1 MRMSGTTS
9 LNMRL
14 WAVIALAV
22 VPIFAMVLVDYR
34 AQRTQT
40 ARAIE
45 TDMVRMLAAAGAEEG
60 VAQRTVSNTFRVMA
74 ESDNLRTLDPLDC
87 AGIAQRLLRTL
98 TNFHNLGAALPDGH
112 VFCSGIGAT
121 GVSDVGERRWFKRA
135 LTADGMTLGEY
146 LVRPDGIPTVEFGYP
161 LRSAGGQL
169 RAVLFTSISLDWF
182 RRLVAGYRLPEGW
195 EAHLMTTSGFVLA
208 RHPAPD
214 GWKGEQTPAPML
226 DTFLRIGQGVPPF
239 SEAEGFDGR
248 RRLYGVAPVSFAH
261 DSIFVV
267 IGAPLE
273 SSLSAVDRG
282 FWQRVM
288 LLLTITLVSAAVARY
303 CIYGIMDCWTTQMQ
317 ETIGRIAAGRLD
329 TRITR
334 RSRVRELNAVEDGVN
349 RMAADLERRD
359 AELAER
365 EDQLRRLSMAIEQS
379 AATILITNTD
389 GRIEYVNAAAATN
402 TGYAREELLGQNP
415 RILKSGRTAVTI
427 YRDLWATLN
436 RGEVWRGEFHNRRK
450 DGSGFIESAT
460 IAPVKSADGVVTHYV
475 AVKEDITLRR
485 HSEELLHR
493 LAYYDP
499 LTELPNRAMLH
510 DRLQHALLA
519 SAQSGQHAMLLL
531 LDVDR
536 FKQLND
542 TQGHAAGDRLLKEIA
557 RRLRYVLHD
566 EDTIARHGDDDF
578 AVIVENLGDKV
589 GESLV
594 RAEALAK
601 QIHHALNLPY
611 ELDDA
616 GRRHYATHSIGVT
629 LFQGR
634 QWSEENLLKQVEVAL
649 YMAKNEGRN
658 AIRFFSPKMQA
669 LVDAHAT
676 IEAGLR
682 DALAQGAF
690 QLFYQPQ
697 VDREGRVI
705 GAEALIRWFGADG
718 TSVSPAEFIPVAED
732 TGLIVPIGQWVLDAA
747 CVQLASWQAVAPDFR
762 LAVNVS
768 PRQFHQPDF
777 VDQVIASVKAS
788 AIDPRGLELELTE
801 SVILGDLA
809 ETIARME
816 KLRTLGLRFSL
827 DDFGTG
833 YSSLSYLKRLP
844 FDQLKIDQSFVR
856 DMLGDG
862 SSETIVRA
870 ILGMSTSLG
879 LEVLAEGVET
889 EAQRD
894 FLSAQG
900 CPLFQGYLFARP
912 LPLAQWP
919 ADPRAFALADA
930 A

>member
-1 MRMSGTTS
+1 MRISGTTS
-9 LNMRL
+9 LNLRL

-22 VPIFAMVLVDYR
+22 VPVFLMVLIDYL
-34 AQRTQT
+34 AQRTET
-40 ARAIE
+40 TRAIE
-45 TDMVRMLAAAGAEEG
+45 ADMIRMLAAAGEEED
-60 VAQRTVSNTFRVMA
+60 AARRAVSNVFRVIA
-74 ESDNLRTLDPLDC
+74 QSDNLRTLDPLDC
-87 AGIAQRLLRTL
+87 SGIAQRLLGTMAS
-98 TNFHNLGAALPDGH
+98 FHNLGGALPDGK
-112 VFCSGIGAT
+112 VFCSGTAPPEAM
-121 GVSDVGERRWFKRA
+121 DVRERRWFRHA
-135 LTADGMTLGEY
+135 LDADGVTEGEY
-146 LVRPDGIPTVEFGYP
+146 LVGRDGIPAMEFGYP
-161 LRSAGGQL
+161 LRGRHGEL
-169 RAVLFTSISLDWF
+169 RAVLFASISLDWF
-182 RRLVAGYRLPEGW
+182 RRLVAGYRLPAGW
-195 EAHLMTTSGFVLA
+195 EAHLITTSGRVLA

-214 GWKGEQTPAPML
+214 GWQGEEMPGTML
-226 DTFLRIGQGVPPF
+226 GTFLRIRQGAMPL
-239 SEAEGFDGR
+239 SEAEDFDGH
-248 RRLYGVAPVSFAH
+248 RRLYGVAPVSFAR
-261 DSIFVV
+261 DTLFVV

-273 SSLSAVDRG
+273 SSLSAVDLS
-282 FWQRVM
+282 FWRRVA
-288 LLLTITLVSAAVARY
+288 LLLTIVLVSAGVARY
-303 CIYGIMDCWTTQMQ
+303 FIYGLVDRWATQMR
-317 ETIGRIAAGRLD
+317 EAIGRIAAGRLD

-349 RMAADLERRD
+349 RMAAELERRD

-365 EDQLRRLSMAIEQS
+365 EDELRRLSMAMEQS
-379 AATILITNTD
+379 AATILITDTD
-389 GRIEYVNAAAATN
+389 ARIEYVNEAAITN
-402 TGYAREELLGQNP
+402 TGYSRDELLGHNP
-415 RILKSGRTAVTI
+415 RILNSGRTPAGTYVDMWT
-427 YRDLWATLN
+427 TLG
-436 RGEVWRGEFHNRRK
+436 RGEVWRGEFHNTRK
-450 DGSGFIESAT
+450 DGSCFVEAAT
-460 IAPVKSADGVVTHYV
+460 IAPVKRADGVVTHYV

-485 HSEELLHR
+485 QSEELLHR

-519 SAQSGQHAMLLL
+519 SAQSGTYAMLLL

-557 RRLRYVLHD
+557 HRLRHALHD
-566 EDTIARHGDDDF
+566 DDTIARHGDDDF
-578 AVIVENLGDKV
+578 AVIVEHLGDRLS
-589 GESLV
+589 EALI

-601 QIHHALNLPY
+601 QIHQALNVPY
-611 ELDDA
+611 QLDDA

-669 LVDAHAT
+669 LVDAHAAM
-676 IEAGLR
+676 EAGLR
-682 DALAQGAF
+682 DALAGQAL

-697 VDREGRVI
+697 VDQHGRVV

-718 TSVSPAEFIPVAED
+718 RLVPPAEFIPVAED
-732 TGLIVPIGQWVLDAA
+732 TGLIVPIGQWVLDTA
-747 CVQLASWQAVAPDFR
+747 CAQLAVWQALAPGFT

-788 AIDPRGLELELTE
+788 GIDPRGLELELTE
-801 SVILGDLA
+801 SVILGDLD

-816 KLRTLGLRFSL
+816 QLRTLGLRFSL

-856 DMLGDG
+856 DMLNDA

-870 ILGMSTSLG
+870 ILGMSASLG
-879 LEVLAEGVET
+879 LEVQAEGVET
-889 EAQRD
+889 AAQRD
-894 FLSAQG
+894 FLHAQG
-900 CPLFQGYLFARP
+900 CRLFQGYLFARP

-919 ADPRAFALADA
+919 ENPCALQLAAAD
-930 A
+930 

>member
-1 MRMSGTTS
+1 MRIPATTS
-9 LNMRL
+9 LNLRL

-22 VPIFAMVLVDYR
+22 VPIFVMVLLDYR
-34 AQRTQT
+34 TQRVET

-45 TDMVRMLAAAGAEEG
+45 ANMAGMLAATGEEEG
-60 VAQRTVSNTFRVMA
+60 VAQRTVLNTFRLMA
-74 ESDNLRTLDPLDC
+74 QSDNLRTLDASDC
-87 AGIAQRLLRTL
+87 SGIAQRLLGTL
-98 TNFHNLGAALPDGH
+98 TNFHNLGAALPDGR
-112 VFCSGIGAT
+112 VFCSGSAT
-121 GVSDVGERRWFKRA
+121 QAAPEVGQRTWFRHA
-135 LTADGMTLGEY
+135 LTADGITAGDY
-146 LVRPDGIPTVEFGYP
+146 LVGANGVPTVEFGYP
-161 LRSAGGQL
+161 LRSHSGEL
-169 RAVLFTSISLDWF
+169 RAVLFASISLDWF

-195 EAHLMTTSGFVLA
+195 EARLMTTAGLVLA

-226 DTFLRIGQGVPPF
+226 GTFLRIGQGETPF

-248 RRLYGVAPVSFAH
+248 RRLYGVVPVSFAR
-261 DSIFVV
+261 DAIFVV

-282 FWQRVM
+282 FWQRVA
-288 LLLTITLVSAAVARY
+288 LLLTITLVSAGVARY
-303 CIYGIMDCWTTQMQ
+303 YIHGIVDCWATRMQ
-317 ETIGRIAAGRLD
+317 EAIGRIAAGRLD
-329 TRITR
+329 TRITQ

-359 AELAER
+359 VELAER

-379 AATILITNTD
+379 AATILITGTD
-389 GRIEYVNAAAATN
+389 GRIEYVNAAATTN
-402 TGYAREELLGQNP
+402 TGYARDELLGRNP
-415 RILKSGRTAVTI
+415 SLLKSGRTPATT
-427 YRDLWATLN
+427 YRDLWATLG

-450 DGSGFIESAT
+450 DGSAFIESAT
-460 IAPVKSADGVVTHYV
+460 IAPVKRADGVVTHYV

-485 HSEELLHR
+485 RSEELLHR

-499 LTELPNRAMLH
+499 LTELPNRVMLR

-519 SAQSGQHAMLLL
+519 SAQSGDYAMLLL

-566 EDTIARHGDDDF
+566 EDTISRHGDDDF
-578 AVIVENLGDKV
+578 AVIVERLGGKV
-589 GESLV
+589 GEALV

-601 QIHHALNLPY
+601 QIHHALNVPY
-611 ELDDA
+611 ELDDG
-616 GRRHYATHSIGVT
+616 GRRYYATHSIGVT

-634 QWSEENLLKQVEVAL
+634 QWSGENLLKQVEVAL

-669 LVDAHAT
+669 MVDAHAT
-676 IEAGLR
+676 LEAGLR
-682 DALAQGAF
+682 DALASRAF

-697 VDREGRVI
+697 VDPQGRVV
-705 GAEALIRWFGADG
+705 GAEALIRWFGEDG
-718 TSVSPAEFIPVAED
+718 RPVSPAEFIPVAED
-732 TGLIVPIGQWVLDAA
+732 TGLIVPIGQWVLETA
-747 CVQLASWQAVAPDFR
+747 CVQLAAWQVLAPDFT

-777 VDQVIASVKAS
+777 VAQVIASIRES
-788 AIDPRGLELELTE
+788 GIDPGGLKLELTE
-801 SVILGDLA
+801 SVILGDLD

-816 KLRTLGLRFSL
+816 QLRELGLRFSL

-844 FDQLKIDQSFVR
+844 FDELKIDQSFVW
-856 DMLGDG
+856 DMLSDA

-870 ILGMSTSLG
+870 ILGMSASLG

-894 FLSAQG
+894 FLCAQG
-900 CPLFQGYLFARP
+900 CRRFQGYLFARP
-912 LPLAQWP
+912 LPVAQWSANP
-919 ADPRAFALADA
+919 CVLPSATAS
-930 A
+930 